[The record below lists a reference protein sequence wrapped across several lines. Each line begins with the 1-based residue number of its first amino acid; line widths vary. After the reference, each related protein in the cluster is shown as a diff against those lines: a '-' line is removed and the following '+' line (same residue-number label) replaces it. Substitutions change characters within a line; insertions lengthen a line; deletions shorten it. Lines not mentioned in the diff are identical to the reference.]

1 MLSYARESHYGNKKV
16 IDERLQLLQ
25 GKIFSLRRLAMALR
39 NDIYSINDNM
49 SESIVYKKL
58 DLLNKIEKLEV
69 LQKFVDKKL
78 DNLLT
83 LGKDWKKC
91 WMVRKKFREKIF
103 VI

>member
-1 MLSYARESHYGNKKV
+1 
-16 IDERLQLLQ
+16 
-25 GKIFSLRRLAMALR
+25 MALR

-49 SESIVYKKL
+49 SESIVYKKI

-83 LGKDWKKC
+83 LGKDWKK
-91 WMVRKKFREKIF
+91 MLDGKKKVPRKNFRHLIM
-103 VI
+103 IRLNN

>member
-1 MLSYARESHYGNKKV
+1 
-16 IDERLQLLQ
+16 
-25 GKIFSLRRLAMALR
+25 MALR

-49 SESIVYKKL
+49 SESIVYKKI

-69 LQKFVDKKL
+69 LQKFVDKKV

-91 WMVRKKFREKIF
+91 WMVRKSSE
-103 VI
+103 